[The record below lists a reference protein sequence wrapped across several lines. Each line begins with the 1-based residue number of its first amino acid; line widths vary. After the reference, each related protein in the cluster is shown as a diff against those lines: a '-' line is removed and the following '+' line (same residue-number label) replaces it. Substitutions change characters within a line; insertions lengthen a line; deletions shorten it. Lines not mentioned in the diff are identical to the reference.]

1 MIAVSFGMG
10 VGELLVVLVVLLL
23 VFGPGRLPEMMGS
36 LGKAMREFK
45 KAQREINDEI
55 NRPDPPA
62 DTKQS
67 PPSNKPIE

>member
-1 MIAVSFGMG
+1 MARSIGQ
-10 VGELLVVLVVLLL
+10 
-23 VFGPGRLPEMMGS
+23 
-36 LGKAMREFK
+36 AMREFK

>member
-1 MIAVSFGMG
+1 VFGFG
-10 VGELLVVLVVLLL
+10 GQELAIILVIILV
-23 VFGPGRLPEMMGS
+23 VFGPSQIPKMARSIGQ
-36 LGKAMREFK
+36 AMREFK

-62 DTKQS
+62 DPKVP